1 MTGVKFGKG
10 GLHGEGYG
18 RVTPIEEFERF
29 AERLYNYNPEIQT
42 KLDFD
47 NTFKN
52 FMEGIPNPSKVL
64 KEVTWNILK
73 SDYHIGTPEM
83 EERQKKE
90 GGSTGTGGRKQKSNK
105 VKVEKNKAPLDH
117 IANIYDKRK
126 GHDRIVRVSM
136 NMQGNKPV
144 YRDKFGRIVKVN
156 KADKVKR
163 AIQ

>member
-47 NTFKN
+47 NTFNN
-52 FMEGIPNPSKVL
+52 FMEGVPNISKVL

-73 SDYHIGTPEM
+73 SDYNIGTPEM
-83 EERQKKE
+83 EERQK
-90 GGSTGTGGRKQKSNK
+90 GGQVGRKQKQGGK
-105 VKVEKNKAPLDH
+105 VKVEKLKAPLDH

-136 NMQGNKPV
+136 KLQGNKSV

-156 KADKVKR
+156 KVSRVKR
-163 AIQ
+163 ALQ